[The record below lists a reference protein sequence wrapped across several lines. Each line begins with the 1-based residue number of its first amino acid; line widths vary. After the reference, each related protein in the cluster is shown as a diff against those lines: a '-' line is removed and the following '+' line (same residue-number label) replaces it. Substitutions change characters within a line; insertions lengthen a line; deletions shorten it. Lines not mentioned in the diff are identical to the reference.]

1 MEHLSV
7 LQFETALATLVT
19 TWFPLIYLYLKLLLI
34 SISVKKKRYTHAL
47 SILYKLLTQS
57 CMTLF
62 TSNYYKLGLA
72 VHFMKFLKNMYSKS
86 KLHVKIGNI
95 LTDNITSKIGVR
107 QVDILIPNLFKNFKN
122 DLPNYFE
129 KTPDPAIINSR

>member
-1 MEHLSV
+1 MVYADIFV
-7 LQFETALATLVT
+7 LKTA
-19 TWFPLIYLYLKLLLI
+19 IDKYI
-34 SISVKKKRYTHAL
+34 CKKKNYTHAL
-47 SILYKLLTQS
+47 SILNKLLTQS
-57 CMTLF
+57 CMKLV

-72 VHFMKFLKNMYSKS
+72 VHFIKFLKNMYSKS
-86 KLHVKIGNI
+86 KFHVKIGNI

>member
-1 MEHLSV
+1 MVYADIFV
-7 LQFETALATLVT
+7 LKTA
-19 TWFPLIYLYLKLLLI
+19 IDKYI
-34 SISVKKKRYTHAL
+34 CKKKNYTHAL
-47 SILYKLLTQS
+47 SILNKLLTQS
-57 CMTLF
+57 CMKLV

-107 QVDILIPNLFKNFKN
+107 QVDILIPNLFRNFKN